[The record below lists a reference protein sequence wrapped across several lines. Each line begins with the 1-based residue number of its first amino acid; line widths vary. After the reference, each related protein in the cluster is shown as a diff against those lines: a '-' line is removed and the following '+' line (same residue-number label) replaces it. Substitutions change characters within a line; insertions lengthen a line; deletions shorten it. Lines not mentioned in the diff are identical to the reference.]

1 MRPHLFRTH
10 DGGKSWTEIVNG
22 IPEGAATSAIR
33 EDPKRKGLLYAGSE
47 TQVYVS
53 FDDGDH
59 WQSLRLNMPASSVRD
74 LEVKGDDLIAATHG
88 RGYLILDDVTPLRG
102 IGVDLI
108 EGDARLYAPQ
118 TALRIR
124 NDMNPPTPWPADFP
138 SAKNPPNGA
147 VIDYYLGANVS
158 GVVTLEIADSKGQTI
173 ARFNSDDPVPATDPR
188 YPDPPVWERKP
199 RVLSAEPGH
208 HRFLW
213 DMQYPQV
220 PGLSTGP
227 DDMLA
232 TPHDTPQV
240 STAPWVMPGEYTVK
254 LTANGKTLTEPLKVE
269 MDPRVKT
276 PVADLEQQF
285 TVAKRMYDDLM
296 KATAALHEISV
307 LREQLKARKGQPAVE
322 QAGPTI
328 DSKLDAIAGPEHGGR
343 GFGRGPAGPAT
354 LGSVRMQVARLE
366 HSIEAAD
373 AAPTAAQSEAT
384 GIAEKP
390 LDGLIEQWEK
400 VKATDVK
407 ALNAEL
413 KKQHLA
419 VIDLDTRE
427 LNRSRED
434 ELEMGDEE

>member
-1 MRPHLFRTH
+1 
-10 DGGKSWTEIVNG
+10 
-22 IPEGAATSAIR
+22 
-33 EDPKRKGLLYAGSE
+33 
-47 TQVYVS
+47 
-53 FDDGDH
+53 
-59 WQSLRLNMPASSVRD
+59 MPASSVRD
-74 LEVKGDDLIAATHG
+74 LEVKDDDLIAATHG
-88 RGYLILDDVTPLRG
+88 RGYVILDDVTPLRQ
-102 IGVDLI
+102 IAAATA
-108 EGDARLYAPQ
+108 EESAHLYAPQ

-138 SAKNPPNGA
+138 STKNPPNGA

-158 GVVTLEIADSKGQTI
+158 GVVTLEIADSKGHAI
-173 ARFNSDDPVPATDPR
+173 ARFNSNDPVPATDPR

-199 RVLSAEPGH
+199 RALSAAPGH

-213 DMQYPQV
+213 DMQYSQV

-240 STAPWVMPGEYTVK
+240 STAPWVMPGEYTVR
-254 LTANGKTLTEPLKVE
+254 LTAGGKTLNEPLKVV

-276 PVADLEQQF
+276 PTADLEQQF

-296 KATAALHEISV
+296 KATAAMHEISV
-307 LREQLKARKGQPAVE
+307 LREQLKGRKAEPPVG
-322 QAGPTI
+322 QAGASI
-328 DSKLDAIAGPEHGGR
+328 ESKLDAIAGPEHGGR

-354 LGSVRMQVARLE
+354 LGSVRMQLARLE

-373 AAPTAAQSEAT
+373 AAPTAAQSEAA

-400 VKATDVK
+400 VKASDVK
-407 ALNAEL
+407 ALNVEL

-419 VIDLDTRE
+419 LIDLDTRE